1 MKLSEPVPQSYYE
14 ILRFINYAMYA
25 NHRGFDVVILKK
37 SPCGNT
43 AQACPLFG
51 GGIFDG
57 LYARKTLFAILKDAR
72 RISADSSELWEEWHD
87 MDNFSERYRFFQL
100 RFEAAVPDAQAMICY
115 NYSYL
120 TGRDRRD
127 MMLEELR
134 GIIPLRKLD
143 EETTPQYNGWALC
156 GFEGM
161 TFEDA
166 EELSSYYSFD
176 FCLFSTYQGKC
187 ERVNAAFEPMDVL
200 AAYQEATD
208 CAVFRTVKE
217 FIDSLRKSMLEYS
230 DDEETLRTIAAEIQR
245 AETINLKDD
254 EFILDYL
261 VFDPEHG
268 FEVKKRTGMYAEGA
282 DGKEYFIGVGFW

>member
-100 RFEAAVPDAQAMICY
+100 RFEAAVPDAQAMI
-115 NYSYL
+115 
-120 TGRDRRD
+120 GREYEATSKDRKEMFLADFPDFRCEQD
-127 MMLEELR
+127 CGDRAFRSFDDNNFERLER
-134 GIIPLRKLD
+134 IAHV
-143 EETTPQYNGWALC
+143 Y
-156 GFEGM
+156 GFELHLFKNHIDYGNTYEPIDVCGEYREESAKCADHFLCVYDNVQDAVNQLHAEM
-161 TFEDA
+161 EGLDSEDDA
-166 EELSSYYSFD
+166 D
-176 FCLFSTYQGKC
+176 FIESN
-187 ERVNAAFEPMDVL
+187 R
-200 AAYQEATD
+200 
-208 CAVFRTVKE
+208 KE
-217 FIDSLRKSMLEYS
+217 I
-230 DDEETLRTIAAEIQR
+230 ETLRGMYVSA
-245 AETINLKDD
+245 D
-254 EFILDYL
+254 EFIIHRRTEGNGLI
-261 VFDPEHG
+261 EI
-268 FEVKKRTGMYAEGA
+268 KKRHLTAA
-282 DGKEYFIGVGFW
+282 NIGESHLAILLTITD